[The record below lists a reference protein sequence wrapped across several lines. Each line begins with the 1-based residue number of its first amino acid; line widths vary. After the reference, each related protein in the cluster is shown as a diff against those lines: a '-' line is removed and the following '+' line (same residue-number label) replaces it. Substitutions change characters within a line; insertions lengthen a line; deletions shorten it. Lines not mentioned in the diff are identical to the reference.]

1 MTQPQAS
8 VSKPEDD
15 YDPSVYA
22 SLVAVE
28 DRHFWFRARRRA
40 IVAAFESVRDRLAPG
55 YRVLEVGCGTGNV
68 LDALEESA
76 QKGTV
81 IGMDIHREG
90 MLWAQRRV
98 DRAFLVQGDA
108 AHPPFSVRFEV
119 VGLFDVLEHL
129 DDDVGALRGLRQLL
143 TERGVLLLTVP
154 ADPNLWSYFDV
165 GSHHKRRYYE
175 SDLRAKLVES
185 GYVVEYLTPYMSVLQ
200 PVMWLGRRFAAWRAA
215 RPQSAA
221 EAWSVAEADLRVR
234 PVSGAVLDFLL
245 EQELRVLRR
254 RRRLP
259 IGASLLC
266 VARRA

>member
-1 MTQPQAS
+1 MTKTQAELS
-8 VSKPEDD
+8 RAEED

-40 IVAAFESVRDRLAPG
+40 IKAAFEGIRDGLAPG

-68 LDALEESA
+68 LEVLEESA
-76 QKGTV
+76 HDGMV
-81 IGMDIHREG
+81 IGMDIHQEG
-90 MLWAQRRV
+90 MQWAKRRV
-98 DRAFLVQGDA
+98 RRAFLVQGDA
-108 AHPPFSVRFEV
+108 VHPPFSVRFEV

-143 TERGVLLLTVP
+143 TERGSLLLTVP
-154 ADPNLWSYFDV
+154 ADPSLWSYFDV
-165 GSHHKRRYYE
+165 GSHHKRRYDE
-175 SDLRAKLVES
+175 GDLRAKLVEA
-185 GYVVEYLTPYMSVLQ
+185 GYVVEYLTPYMSVLH
-200 PVMWLGRRFAAWRAA
+200 PVIRLGRRFTAWRAA
-215 RPQSAA
+215 PPRSAT

-234 PVSGAVLDFLL
+234 PLSGAVLDFLL
-245 EQELRVLRR
+245 GQEVRMLRR

>member
-1 MTQPQAS
+1 MTQTQAVVPS
-8 VSKPEDD
+8 ADED
-15 YDPSVYA
+15 YDPSVYP

-40 IVAAFESVRDRLAPG
+40 IMAAFEGIRSGLAPG

-68 LDALEESA
+68 LEALEESA
-76 QKGTV
+76 TDGTV
-81 IGMDIHREG
+81 IGMDIHQEG
-90 MLWAQRRV
+90 MRWAQRRV
-98 DRAFLVQGDA
+98 RRTFLVQGDA

-129 DDDVGALRGLRQLL
+129 DDDVRALRGLRRLL
-143 TERGVLLLTVP
+143 TDRGVLLLTVP

-165 GSHHKRRYYE
+165 GSHHKRRYLE
-175 SDLRAKLVES
+175 SDLRSKLVEA

-200 PVMWLGRRFAAWRAA
+200 PVMWLGRRFTTWRSA
-215 RPQSAA
+215 RPHSAT

-245 EQELRVLRR
+245 GQELHMLRR

-266 VARRA
+266 VARPA